1 MYIEKIKLN
10 NYMIYFGEN
19 TIVLP
24 PVSDKNVTII
34 SGNNGYGKTT
44 LLTAL
49 VWCLYGKQIQD
60 VDEFFH
66 EKIVNAGGY
75 RSSLTTALNRLAR
88 EKGETEYSVGIDF
101 KSVELPGIQSN
112 TIQIKRTYK
121 LDETSD
127 NLTVT
132 LDGNHSELVDD
143 MGNQLF
149 VQDFIL
155 PKEIAKLFFFDA
167 EKMVKLAEIQSLQD
181 KRALSKAYSEVLGI
195 RKYED
200 LRNSLR
206 DLTIRFR
213 RDSATRDEKAQF
225 EELGDEIKRI
235 ENTIT
240 RKQKTREKQIS
251 NKDELKI
258 ESDLLQEKLL
268 REGSNLSVSE
278 INALRDK
285 HSALLEIRKELV
297 NDFRELFDIA
307 PFAVMGKILVEVE
320 SQLDIEDQYRKSHM
334 DKKVLKSKINTILG
348 AMEKDVCEL
357 PEGLNDEIKA
367 YYQNK
372 VSELINAQFGEED
385 VNLRNIE
392 RIHNFSDEDHRK
404 FKALMSNLRTTYRER
419 LQQLNR
425 ELRENKSL
433 LANVSK
439 RLTEAQ
445 SIEADELII
454 SYRQEREEVEH
465 TIHEIDEK
473 THVLSQEIGSL
484 ENSLALKQKVFNEV
498 AEKVNVDINYRD
510 KDQLVTRLIKEL
522 DSFITGMKNLKKVSM
537 EEKILANIQRLMHK
551 EGFIDKVSVELQD
564 DILDIVLFDAK
575 GVEII
580 KNELSKGEQQLF
592 ATVIL
597 KALVEESGVDFPVFV
612 DSPLQKFDEKHSSN
626 IIQEFYPKISKQV
639 VILPLLNKELSRADY
654 QLLKEHIGSVYI
666 IENTGKNSSGF
677 RTADHQALFEKV
689 IA

>member
-10 NYMIYFGEN
+10 NYMIYSGEN

-24 PVSDKNVTII
+24 PVSEKNVSII

-60 VDEFFH
+60 MDEFFH
-66 EKIVNAGGY
+66 EKIVSVGGY
-75 RSSLTTALNRLAR
+75 KNSLTTALNRLAR

-101 KSVELPGIQSN
+101 KNVVLPGIQSN

-121 LDETSD
+121 LDEASD
-127 NLTVT
+127 KLTVT

-143 MGNQLF
+143 MGQQLF

-167 EKMVKLAEIQSLQD
+167 EKIVKLAEIQSIQD
-181 KRALSKAYSEVLGI
+181 KRALSKTYSEVLGI

-200 LRNSLR
+200 LRNFLK

-213 RDSATRDEKAQF
+213 KDSATKDERMQF
-225 EELGDEIKRI
+225 EELGDEIKKI
-235 ENTIT
+235 ENIIT
-240 RKQKTREKQIS
+240 RKLRTREKQIS

-268 REGSNLSVSE
+268 REGSNLSVYE
-278 INALRDK
+278 INALRNK
-285 HSALLEIRKELV
+285 QSTLLETRKEFF

-307 PFAVMGKILVEVE
+307 PFAMMGKRLVEVE
-320 SQLDIEDQYRKSHM
+320 SQLDIEDQYLKSHM
-334 DKKVLKSKINTILG
+334 DKKVLKSKIDAILV
-348 AMEKDVCEL
+348 AMKDDVSKP
-357 PEGLNDEIKA
+357 PEGINDEIKA

-372 VSELINAQFGEED
+372 VSELFSAQFAEED
-385 VNLRNIE
+385 VSLRNIE
-392 RIHNFSDEDHRK
+392 RIHNFNSEDHIR
-404 FKALMSNLRTTYRER
+404 FKALIFNLRTTYRER

-425 ELRENKSL
+425 ELRENKAALNDVSRK
-433 LANVSK
+433 LA
-439 RLTEAQ
+439 EAV

-454 SYRQEREEVEH
+454 SYRKEREEVEH
-465 TIHEIDEK
+465 NIHEIDEK
-473 THVLSQEIGSL
+473 TYILSQEIGSL
-484 ENSLALKQKVFNEV
+484 ENSLESKQKVFNEV

-510 KDQLVTRLIKEL
+510 KDQLVNRLIEEL

-537 EEKILANIQRLMHK
+537 EEKILANIQKLMHK
-551 EGFIDKVSVELQD
+551 EDFICKVNIELQG
-564 DILDIVLFDAK
+564 DILDIVLFDTK
-575 GVEII
+575 GVEIK

-592 ATVIL
+592 ATALL

-612 DSPLQKFDEKHSSN
+612 DSPLQKFDKKHSSN

-639 VILPLLNKELSRADY
+639 VILPLLNKELSQAEY
-654 QLLKEHIGSVYI
+654 QLLKEHIASVYI
-666 IENTGKNSSGF
+666 IENTRKNSSGF
-677 RTADHQALFEKV
+677 RTAGHQELFEK
-689 IA
+689 IIG